1 MAVGEKTQFPQKV
14 NGMFWQRL
22 FNSLHR
28 IALQIGTTGTE
39 NDEERLQKIIVLV
52 VASVMSIAGIV
63 WGIFLG
69 SLYHWLGGLA
79 PFGYTILTVINIGY
93 FVRSKDF
100 PRFRSTQLLLNL
112 LMPFLAMIA
121 VGGYVNG
128 SATILW
134 SLMAPLG
141 ALMVASLRQARNW
154 FLAFLGLVGVAAIVE
169 PYIQPD
175 EFVSSGIQIFFF
187 VMNIVGA
194 SLAAYGALYYF
205 VLQKDRAFAEN
216 HRLFLEA
223 QAARAASE
231 EANQA
236 KSAFLAAMSHEI
248 RTPMN
253 AVIGMT
259 NLMLDT
265 KLDEEQREFTS
276 TIRNSGEALLAI
288 INDILDFSKI
298 EAGRLDLDQQ
308 PFNLRNCIEDVLD
321 LMASKSAQKGIDLA
335 YLIDEQTPETII
347 GDTMRLHQILINLVG
362 NAIKFTNQGEV
373 VVTVKSRLLPSAQET
388 ALQPAD
394 EMRATAGPVPRY
406 EIHVAVSDTGIG
418 IPADRMD
425 RLFQSFSQID
435 PSVTRK
441 YGGTGLGLAISRRLI
456 ELMGGQI
463 WVESEVGE
471 GSTFHF
477 CLEAEAVDSH
487 RADYLYEVQPSLSG
501 RRLLIVDDN
510 PTNRRILTLQATS
523 WGMQPREAASPA
535 EALRLIREGVAFDLA
550 ILDMQMPEMD
560 GLTLASELRQYG
572 NSCELPL
579 VLLTS
584 WGSLDDEHR
593 AKMQAVELAA
603 SLTKPIKPSQLY
615 ETLLAIFTGQPVRVR
630 SRAGEHQNLFDPEM
644 AARLPLHIL
653 LVDDNTTNQKLGLR
667 LLSRLGYRADTAAN
681 GLEAVDAVER
691 QAYDVVLM
699 DVQMPEMDGLEATQ
713 RIRSQVVSARQP
725 YIIAMTANA
734 MNEDRNQCLAA
745 GMNDYLSKPVR
756 VDELIAA
763 LKRGAAH
770 RSIPEKRAIEPV
782 GTPDAEEFIS
792 LVGCSLPKPA
802 VEQATAIPEHGNK
815 ATHADGVADLLDLAA
830 LARLREM
837 VGDDTYLA
845 EMIEGFLEDAPAILA
860 NMRRAV
866 EAQDAASVRLHAH
879 SLKSNGAD
887 LGAQNFSDLNK
898 RMEALGRSGLLDG
911 ADDLLEQIEAEYERV
926 QAALVAFQRRE

>member
-1 MAVGEKTQFPQKV
+1 MAVTEKIPVPQKAS
-14 NGMFWQRL
+14 GMFWQRL
-22 FNSLHR
+22 SDAMHETVLR
-28 IALQIGTTGTE
+28 MGTTGTE
-39 NDEERLQKIIVLV
+39 SDEERLQKVIVLV
-52 VASVMSIAGIV
+52 VASVMSVAGIV
-63 WGIFLG
+63 WGLFLG
-69 SLYHWLGGLA
+69 IFYYWPGALA

-100 PRFRSTQLLLNL
+100 PRFRSAQLLLNL
-112 LMPFLAMIA
+112 LMPFLAMVA

-154 FLAFLGLVGVAAIVE
+154 FIAFLGLVVVAAIME

-175 EFVSSGIQIFFF
+175 EFVRSDIQIFFF

-205 VLQKDRAFAEN
+205 VVQKDRAFEEN
-216 HRLFLEA
+216 HRLFLVA
-223 QAARAASE
+223 QAARTAAE

-265 KLDEEQREFTS
+265 KLSEEQREFTS

-298 EAGRLDLDQQ
+298 EAGRLDLDQR

-321 LMASKSAQKGIDLA
+321 LMASKSTQKKIDLA
-335 YLIDEQTPETII
+335 YLLDEQTPDTII

-362 NAIKFTNQGEV
+362 NAIKFTDQGEV
-373 VVTVKSRLLPSAQET
+373 VVTVKSRLLPPAQEA
-388 ALQPAD
+388 ALQPGD
-394 EMRATAGPVPRY
+394 ETPATRY

-425 RLFQSFSQID
+425 RLFQSFSQVD
-435 PSVTRK
+435 ASVTRR
-441 YGGTGLGLAISRRLI
+441 YGGTGLGLVISRRLI

-463 WVESEVGE
+463 WVESEVGK

-477 CLEAEAVDSH
+477 CLEAEAVETP
-487 RADYLYEVQPSLSG
+487 RADYLHEVQPSLNG

-510 PTNRRILTLQATS
+510 PTNRRILSLQATS
-523 WGMQPREAASPA
+523 WGMQPHEAASPA
-535 EALRLIREGVAFDLA
+535 EALRLIQEGMAFDLA

-560 GLTLASELRQYG
+560 GLTLAGELRQYG
-572 NSCELPL
+572 NSCDLPL

-667 LLSRLGYRADTAAN
+667 LLSRLGYRADTVAN

-713 RIRSQVVSARQP
+713 RIRSQVVSVKQP

-756 VDELIAA
+756 VDELIEA

-770 RSIPEKRAIEPV
+770 RPSPEKQPVEPV
-782 GTPDAEEFIS
+782 ETPDAEDLF
-792 LVGCSLPKPA
+792 LPVA
-802 VEQATAIPEHGNK
+802 ACTLAESTLHQANELPEP
-815 ATHADGVADLLDLAA
+815 ADGATQADAVADLLDPAA
-830 LARLREM
+830 LARLREI
-837 VGDDTYLA
+837 VGDDAYLA

-898 RMEALGRSGLLDG
+898 RMEALGRAGLLDG
-911 ADDLLEQIEAEYERV
+911 AYDLLEQIEAEYAHV
-926 QAALVAFQRRE
+926 QAALVIFQARE